1 MTPLRFVCPFCPIHC
16 DDLPPRNDTQW
27 EHGCERLS
35 ELWQHSLSHDREGEA
50 PELASVKKAGRWV
63 AEARSIVI
71 TGQIVD
77 LDTARAVRRFADQT
91 HATLLMDPRRDDR
104 FAEPF
109 GTRGGILTTLGD
121 AAAGHQ
127 TMILIGDPEAAWPRF
142 HQRVRGVKKLITWT
156 NTCRVA
162 ARLAELRRQL
172 RPSLPL
178 ASPHLTDLDLV
189 ATAEAIREAE
199 GVVFFVDPKV
209 AAAECARTLWASV
222 GGLIA
227 DLNGSRR
234 ATLLRFDPQ
243 MTLRSVFAWTQ
254 QRTARHSQEAD
265 AIRDG
270 DILRQGEEVDLA
282 VILTPWHTKSEG
294 PADPSGDW
302 EKTIGLRWRHQI
314 TIGQR
319 SITANAGQGL
329 EWQPS
334 RLHLPAS
341 TPGVSHPGVVIRG
354 DGSVTL
360 PLFAG
365 AGTALPAVSAWL
377 DQLVRKKN

>member
-1 MTPLRFVCPFCPIHC
+1 
-16 DDLPPRNDTQW
+16 
-27 EHGCERLS
+27 
-35 ELWQHSLSHDREGEA
+35 
-50 PELASVKKAGRWV
+50 
-63 AEARSIVI
+63 
-71 TGQIVD
+71 
-77 LDTARAVRRFADQT
+77 
-91 HATLLMDPRRDDR
+91 
-104 FAEPF
+104 
-109 GTRGGILTTLGD
+109 LT
-121 AAAGHQ
+121 
-127 TMILIGDPEAAWPRF
+127 
-142 HQRVRGVKKLITWT
+142 
-156 NTCRVA
+156 
-162 ARLAELRRQL
+162 
-172 RPSLPL
+172 
-178 ASPHLTDLDLV
+178 SPHLTDLDLV

-199 GVVFFVDPKV
+199 GIVFFVDPKV
-209 AAAECARTLWASV
+209 AVAECARTLWASV
-222 GGLIA
+222 GGLIS
-227 DLNGSRR
+227 DLNSSRR

-254 QRTARHSQEAD
+254 QRTARHSRETD

-294 PADPSGDW
+294 PADPSGDR